1 MAAPCRNYN
10 SEWSARIQRFNHHM
24 YVELC
29 PRHKLDGKYLQLMLM
44 KFRLESDMRFTEIHL
59 NNTLVFNES
68 NSMLTVVVMP
78 IIVAFRRTESF

>member
-1 MAAPCRNYN
+1 MY
-10 SEWSARIQRFNHHM
+10 

-44 KFRLESDMRFTEIHL
+44 KFRLLKTDMRFTEIHL